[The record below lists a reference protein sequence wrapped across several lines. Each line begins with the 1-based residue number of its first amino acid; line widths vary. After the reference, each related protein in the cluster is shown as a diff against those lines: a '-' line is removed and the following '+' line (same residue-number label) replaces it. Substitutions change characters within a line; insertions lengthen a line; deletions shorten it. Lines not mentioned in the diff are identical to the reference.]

1 MNCGPRAETGKVA
14 PHTAT
19 VVLAGFVKQDQ
30 DILQEILDDSE
41 CPIGPEWRW
50 SIQPRD
56 SVAGA
61 LAVLRRDSVPVI
73 LCDKDRMPEAWKEI
87 LSQSASLSQPPCLIV
102 ISRLADEHLWA
113 EALNLG
119 AYDVLSRPFD
129 RAEVVRSISLAR
141 FHWVNREVS
150 APAVARAVA

>member
-1 MNCGPRAETGKVA
+1 MNCGPRAETGKVP

-30 DILQEILDDSE
+30 DVLQEILDDSE
-41 CPIGPEWRW
+41 CPVGPEWRW
-50 SIQPRD
+50 SLQSRD
-56 SVAGA
+56 SVAGT
-61 LAVLRRDSVPVI
+61 LAAVRRDPVPVI
-73 LCDKDRMPEAWKEI
+73 LCDKDRMPEAWKE
-87 LSQSASLSQPPCLIV
+87 LLVQFTSLSQPPCLIV
-102 ISRLADEHLWA
+102 TSRLADELLWA

-141 FHWVNREVS
+141 FHWVNRGVA